1 MNVATENK
9 APEPNERDVI
19 KPMDNHTPIAA
30 PGIGKKKA
38 PRKPGEMVT
47 TGDNHTPIIEPR

>member
-1 MNVATENK
+1 MATENK